1 MEKMKKDLQALLKA
15 LKQLTLKTEQM
26 AKKVGEITKAKPA
39 KKKKARAKAK
49 SRPKVKARAKVKAKA
64 KARLAKK
71 AVARKP
77 AKETAIDA
85 VMNAIGSSGK
95 GVTRKAAK
103 ETAID
108 AVMNA
113 IGSSGKGVTTAQIGA
128 KTGFKNK
135 KIWDN
140 VNRLKQ
146 QGRVKSAGKGVYA
159 KA

>member
-95 GVTRKAAK
+95 GVT
-103 ETAID
+103 
-108 AVMNA
+108 
-113 IGSSGKGVTTAQIGA
+113 TAQIGA

-146 QGRVKSAGKGVYA
+146 QGRVKSAGKGAYA

>member
-1 MEKMKKDLQALLKA
+1 MMEKMKKDLQALLKT
-15 LKQLTLKTEQM
+15 LKQLTHKTEQM
-26 AKKVGEITKAKPA
+26 AKKVGKLTKAKPA
-39 KKKKARAKAK
+39 KKKKAKVKARPKVKARAKAK
-49 SRPKVKARAKVKAKA
+49 ARPKVKARAKVKAKT
-64 KARLAKK
+64 KARPAKK

-85 VMNAIGSSGK
+85 VMNAIGRSK
-95 GVTRKAAK
+95 
-103 ETAID
+103 
-108 AVMNA
+108 
-113 IGSSGKGVTTAQIGA
+113 KGVTTEQISA

-159 KA
+159 KS

>member
-1 MEKMKKDLQALLKA
+1 MEKMKKDLQALLKT
-15 LKQLTLKTEQM
+15 LKQLTHKTEQM
-26 AKKVGEITKAKPA
+26 AKKVGKLTKAKPA
-39 KKKKARAKAK
+39 KKKKAKVKARPKVKARAKAK
-49 SRPKVKARAKVKAKA
+49 ARPKVKARAKVKAKT
-64 KARLAKK
+64 KARPAKK

-85 VMNAIGSSGK
+85 VMNAIGRSK
-95 GVTRKAAK
+95 
-103 ETAID
+103 
-108 AVMNA
+108 
-113 IGSSGKGVTTAQIGA
+113 KGVTTEQISA

-159 KA
+159 KS

>member
-1 MEKMKKDLQALLKA
+1 MEKMKKDLQALLKT
-15 LKQLTLKTEQM
+15 LKLLTHKTEQM
-26 AKKVGEITKAKPA
+26 AKKVGKLTKAKPA
-39 KKKKARAKAK
+39 KKKKAKVKARPKVKARAKAK
-49 SRPKVKARAKVKAKA
+49 ARPKVKARAKVKAKT
-64 KARLAKK
+64 KARPAKK

-85 VMNAIGSSGK
+85 VMNAIGRSK
-95 GVTRKAAK
+95 
-103 ETAID
+103 
-108 AVMNA
+108 
-113 IGSSGKGVTTAQIGA
+113 KGVTTEQIGA

-159 KA
+159 KS

>member
-1 MEKMKKDLQALLKA
+1 MEKMKKDLQALLKT

-26 AKKVGEITKAKPA
+26 AKKVGKLTKAKPA
-39 KKKKARAKAK
+39 KKKKAKAKVKARPKGKARAKAK
-49 SRPKVKARAKVKAKA
+49 ARPKVKARAKVKAKT
-64 KARLAKK
+64 KARPAKK

-85 VMNAIGSSGK
+85 VMNAIGRSK
-95 GVTRKAAK
+95 
-103 ETAID
+103 
-108 AVMNA
+108 
-113 IGSSGKGVTTAQIGA
+113 KGVTTEQIGA

-159 KA
+159 KS

>member
-1 MEKMKKDLQALLKA
+1 MEKMKKDLQALLKT
-15 LKQLTLKTEQM
+15 LKQLTHKTEQM
-26 AKKVGEITKAKPA
+26 AKKVGKLTKAKPA
-39 KKKKARAKAK
+39 KKKKAKVKARPKVKARAKAK
-49 SRPKVKARAKVKAKA
+49 ARPKVKARAKVKAKT
-64 KARLAKK
+64 KARPAKK

-85 VMNAIGSSGK
+85 VMNAIGRSK
-95 GVTRKAAK
+95 
-103 ETAID
+103 
-108 AVMNA
+108 
-113 IGSSGKGVTTAQIGA
+113 KGVTTEQIGA

-159 KA
+159 KS

>member
-1 MEKMKKDLQALLKA
+1 MEKMKKDLQALLKT
-15 LKQLTLKTEQM
+15 LKQLTHKTEQM
-26 AKKVGEITKAKPA
+26 AKKVGKLTKAKPA
-39 KKKKARAKAK
+39 KKKKAKVKARPKVKARAKAK
-49 SRPKVKARAKVKAKA
+49 ARPKVKARTKVKARAKVKAKT
-64 KARLAKK
+64 KARPAKK

-85 VMNAIGSSGK
+85 VMNAIGRSK
-95 GVTRKAAK
+95 
-103 ETAID
+103 
-108 AVMNA
+108 
-113 IGSSGKGVTTAQIGA
+113 KGVTTEQISA

-159 KA
+159 KS